1 MLFAADKEVSTNR
14 IFGASA
20 ALMVVT
26 AIVVIAGTVLSE
38 FIYEKCLNLLAGAGF
53 ILIGDGHLGAR
64 KSPCLD

>member
-38 FIYEKCLNLLAGAGF
+38 FIYEKCLNLLAGVGF
-53 ILIGDGHLGAR
+53 ILIGGDHLGAR
-64 KSPCLD
+64 KPPCGD